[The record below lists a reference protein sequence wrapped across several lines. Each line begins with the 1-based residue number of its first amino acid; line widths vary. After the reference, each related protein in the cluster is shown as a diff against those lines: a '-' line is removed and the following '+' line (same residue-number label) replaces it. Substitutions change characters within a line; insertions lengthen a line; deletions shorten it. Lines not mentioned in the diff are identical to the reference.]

1 MRAERGASI
10 DLDIPFYRQHYDFTC
25 GPAALMMALKYL
37 DDSVRTGTDLE
48 IDIWREANLIAV
60 RGTSRYGLA
69 FSAAVRGFSAGVA
82 SNTGRIDFVEKVVPP
97 LSDPKMQLLREQF
110 FERRIRCRRLGV
122 RERRQAIT
130 GRTIRTSLSLNRVP
144 LIVINSLVCS
154 NEDLPHWV
162 VVTGIDDA
170 FLYYN
175 NPLDAVHRK
184 RKTRISTLKEFIG
197 YHGDQSMVEVWRE

>member
-48 IDIWREANLIAV
+48 IDIWREANLVAV

-110 FERRIRCRRLGV
+110 FERRIR
-122 RERRQAIT
+122 
-130 GRTIRTSLSLNRVP
+130 
-144 LIVINSLVCS
+144 
-154 NEDLPHWV
+154 
-162 VVTGIDDA
+162 
-170 FLYYN
+170 
-175 NPLDAVHRK
+175 
-184 RKTRISTLKEFIG
+184 
-197 YHGDQSMVEVWRE
+197 